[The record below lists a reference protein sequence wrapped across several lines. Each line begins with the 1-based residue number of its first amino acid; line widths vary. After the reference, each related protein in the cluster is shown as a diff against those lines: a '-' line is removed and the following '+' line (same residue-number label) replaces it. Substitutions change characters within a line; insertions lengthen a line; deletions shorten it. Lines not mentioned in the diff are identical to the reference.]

1 MEIINGKDGQRG
13 KKRYIKVEMEKK
25 KKKDR
30 MKDRNKSAAR
40 LCCDY
45 FNAVLVTQSFFPGY
59 SRKRPITIT
68 ED

>member
-1 MEIINGKDGQRG
+1 MGKEE
-13 KKRYIKVEMEKK
+13 KKDTLRWKWKK